1 MLYKSIVAAYDGSE
15 TGEQALKQAIQ
26 LAKLTPDAKLTVAY
40 SKYRPPMNF
49 PYYGIPS
56 MAEIEAKLQEYDDA
70 VLEKAQELI
79 KDLPDAAVKVYMGSP
94 ALSIL
99 ECADENGAD
108 LIVIG
113 SRGLG
118 TFKGMMLG
126 SVSSYVAQHAKIPV
140 LIVKQ

>member
-1 MLYKSIVAAYDGSE
+1 MIYKSIVAAYDGSE
-15 TGEQALKQAIQ
+15 TAEHALKHAIQ
-26 LAKLTPDAKLTVAY
+26 LAEKSPGCKLTVAY

-70 VLEKAQELI
+70 VLEKAQDMI
-79 KDLPDAAVKVYMGSP
+79 KDLPDAAVKVFVGSP

-99 ECADENGAD
+99 ECADESGAD

-126 SVSSYVAQHAKIPV
+126 SVSSYVAQHAKVPV
-140 LIVKQ
+140 LIIKK